1 MRNDVFRL
9 RTIKLRNRRVTIG
22 RGISIGDIFIQF
34 KRLVEFVEAPINS
47 YSETIIEGKLV
58 TTKVIISKAAA
69 VSLYHLLKNE
79 LTLSDMESF
88 DSLYTGKR
96 NNKIIK

>member
-22 RGISIGDIFIQF
+22 RG